1 MPANYWW
8 GECLHT
14 KIQARYDRS
23 ASSFLCT
30 TTSLQR
36 SIIQTVDYYRQVTT
50 SPFLFDSD
58 QTYKYNS
65 LAFEKKQIKLDIVM
79 LVVQCF

>member
-1 MPANYWW
+1 M
-8 GECLHT
+8 
-14 KIQARYDRS
+14 
-23 ASSFLCT
+23 
-30 TTSLQR
+30 
-36 SIIQTVDYYRQVTT
+36 DYYRRVTT

-79 LVVQCF
+79 LVVQCFWRVSYKGVRSEASWFQKPSDKKWMVAAY